1 MTQSERRLYLI
12 RELLKE
18 RKQSDGLEIPSEE
31 GAQQKLLRALLNVRP
46 PRPADRKLLEI
57 QDAYL
62 QEEIRSSGIT
72 DLAELKPVRDGI
84 YLWRGD
90 ITALRCDAVVNAAN
104 SQLLGCFLPC
114 HGCVDNAIHTK
125 SGIQLRLYCD
135 VLMKQQGHEEPT
147 GKAKITPAYNLPCK
161 YILHTVGPIVSGTV
175 TQRDCELLASCY
187 RSCLQLAAE
196 NGCKSIA
203 FCCISTG
210 EFRFPNER
218 AAEIAVETVNSFLNT
233 DASGICVIFNVYK
246 QIDMEIYQKI
256 LGVNRE

>member
-1 MTQSERRLYLI
+1 M
-12 RELLKE
+12 
-18 RKQSDGLEIPSEE
+18 
-31 GAQQKLLRALLNVRP
+31 
-46 PRPADRKLLEI
+46 
-57 QDAYL
+57 
-62 QEEIRSSGIT
+62 
-72 DLAELKPVRDGI
+72 
-84 YLWRGD
+84 
-90 ITALRCDAVVNAAN
+90 
-104 SQLLGCFLPC
+104 
-114 HGCVDNAIHTK
+114 
-125 SGIQLRLYCD
+125 
-135 VLMKQQGHEEPT
+135 
-147 GKAKITPAYNLPCK
+147 PCK

>member
-1 MTQSERRLYLI
+1 M
-12 RELLKE
+12 
-18 RKQSDGLEIPSEE
+18 
-31 GAQQKLLRALLNVRP
+31 
-46 PRPADRKLLEI
+46 
-57 QDAYL
+57 
-62 QEEIRSSGIT
+62 
-72 DLAELKPVRDGI
+72 RDGI

-135 VLMKQQGHEEPT
+135 ALMKQQGHEEPT

-210 EFRFPNER
+210 EFHFPNER

>member
-12 RELLKE
+12 TELLKE
-18 RKQSDGLEIPSEE
+18 RKQSDGLEFPSEE
-31 GAQQKLLRALLNVRP
+31 DAQQKLLRALLNVRP

-62 QEEIRSSGIT
+62 QEEIRSAGIT
-72 DLAELKPVRDGI
+72 GLAELKPVRDGI

-135 VLMKQQGHEEPT
+135 ALMKQQGHEEPT

>member
-46 PRPADRKLLEI
+46 PCPAARKLLEI

-62 QEEIRSSGIT
+62 QEEIRSAGIT

-135 VLMKQQGHEEPT
+135 ALMKQQGHEEPT

>member
-12 RELLKE
+12 TELLKE

-31 GAQQKLLRALLNVRP
+31 DAQQKLLRALLNVRP
-46 PRPADRKLLEI
+46 PCPADRKLLEI
-57 QDAYL
+57 QDAYW
-62 QEEIRSSGIT
+62 QEEIRSGGIT
-72 DLAELKPVRDGI
+72 DLAELKPMRDGI

-135 VLMKQQGHEEPT
+135 ALMKQQGHEEPT